1 MSKDEKY
8 PYPRPGDSLFN
19 SVTTLNGIAMDH
31 GHATSHE
38 LVSDHPFC
46 LINANRNEKF
56 NREATIVLILAGYS
70 FWTMGLCLLY
80 TSPSPRDLSTSRM
93 PSSA

>member
-1 MSKDEKY
+1 
-8 PYPRPGDSLFN
+8 
-19 SVTTLNGIAMDH
+19 MDH

-70 FWTMGLCLLY
+70 FWTMGLAGQEIALGVQLLQSKICPKP
-80 TSPSPRDLSTSRM
+80 TPKTPV
-93 PSSA
+93 SARVRETQL